1 MSRRPHVAVTLTQRW
16 HRIPGG
22 SATSIERLLKA
33 MTEADRADLVEIEPR
48 GDLRR
53 PGSILRPDLGG
64 PAGGVTERGASGDGP
79 VGGPTGGRVRMPLPL
94 PILYDSWA
102 RFGRPKIS
110 SVVERLDL
118 VHLTVPVT
126 PPNDTTPLVATVHDL
141 FPITHPDLMTT
152 RGSTLMKAGLESI
165 RQRARRVMVPSQFV
179 ADECVANGFDERLIT
194 VVPWGVDPVEFGTAT
209 EPTSEVLDRYGLVGP
224 YVLFVGTMEPRK
236 NLGLLLEAMIRL
248 SRPEV
253 SLVLVGPSGWGDA
266 FGGDGG
272 PRVDDVPSP
281 VVNLGFVPEADLA
294 HLQRGAGAFCFP
306 SLAEGFGLPVLEAMA
321 AGAAVIT
328 SAGTACAEV
337 AGDAAVLIDP
347 CSPDELADAIAMLLD
362 DATKAEELRVRGV
375 RRSKEF
381 RWDRAAELTLDVYD
395 AALS

>member
-1 MSRRPHVAVTLTQRW
+1 
-16 HRIPGG
+16 
-22 SATSIERLLKA
+22 
-33 MTEADRADLVEIEPR
+33 
-48 GDLRR
+48 
-53 PGSILRPDLGG
+53 
-64 PAGGVTERGASGDGP
+64 
-79 VGGPTGGRVRMPLPL
+79 MPLPL

-102 RFGRPKIS
+102 KFGRPKIS
-110 SVVERLDL
+110 SVAKGVDL

-126 PPNDTTPLVATVHDL
+126 PPNDTVPLVAAVHDL
-141 FPITHPDLMTT
+141 FPLTHPDLMTG

-165 RQRARRVMVPSQFV
+165 RKRARRIMVPSEFV
-179 ADECVANGFDERLIT
+179 AGECAAHGFDENLIT
-194 VVPWGVDPVEFGTAT
+194 VVPWGVEPVEFETGAR
-209 EPTSEVLDRYGLVGP
+209 PTREVLDRYGLVGP
-224 YVLFVGTMEPRK
+224 YVLFVGTLEPRK

-266 FGGDGG
+266 FGGDDG
-272 PRVDDVPSP
+272 PRIEDVPSP

-294 HLQRGAGAFCFP
+294 HLQRGAEAFCFP

-337 AGDAAVLIDP
+337 AGDGAVLIDP
-347 CSPDELADAIAMLLD
+347 RSPDELADTMAMLLD
-362 DATKAEELRVRGV
+362 DATKAGELRVRGV

-381 RWDRAAELTLDVYD
+381 RWDRAAELTLDVYE